1 MPEGWRS
8 ELGRGGVSCLSGSA
22 PCSAQKENSL
32 KKVTASGRIL
42 KAKEKS
48 AGAGELPEDSLLRVS
63 PG

>member
-1 MPEGWRS
+1 M
-8 ELGRGGVSCLSGSA
+8 GRGGVSCLSRST
-22 PCSAQKENSL
+22 PCSPQKENSL

-48 AGAGELPEDSLLRVS
+48 SGAGELPEDSLLRVS